1 MFFAGNRITYGF
13 ISALLIT
20 CVSVHD
26 STRLVYLVHW
36 QLDKQKVYALY
47 FVGPRTLSKLVII
60 FFYYHTFQSTRGC

>member
-26 STRLVYLVHW
+26 STRLVYLVYW
-36 QLDKQKVYALY
+36 QLD
-47 FVGPRTLSKLVII
+47 S
-60 FFYYHTFQSTRGC
+60 